1 MEKVEAITL
10 ALAVEDRYAL
20 YEVLGELGFQL
31 PALTAG
37 EVRSKARA
45 AILSFARRRLVEV
58 LHREVYPEPPNDCR
72 ATGA

>member
-1 MEKVEAITL
+1 
-10 ALAVEDRYAL
+10 
-20 YEVLGELGFQL
+20 VLGELGFQL